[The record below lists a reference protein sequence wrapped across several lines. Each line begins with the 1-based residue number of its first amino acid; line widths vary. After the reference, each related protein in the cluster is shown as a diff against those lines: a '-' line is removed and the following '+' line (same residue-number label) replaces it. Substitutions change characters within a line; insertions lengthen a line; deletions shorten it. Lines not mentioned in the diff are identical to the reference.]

1 MSHTFSDTLR
11 TLGLRTPPRADGDPE
26 FLKVLGLALGGFSTQ
41 FPLDN
46 YTDQMRVYRV
56 SALVYRC
63 AQLWAESILQAPVKI
78 LRVRDG
84 RVQDEVTSGPVTNV
98 LREING
104 HVSFQEWMYVNVLH
118 LALTGN
124 AYTWK
129 VRNRA
134 GRIVELWP
142 LRPDEIWIR
151 YDPFFDPIGKLRY
164 EWRPFSGGIGGHGG
178 MYTFKRHNLLHL
190 RLPSPVSQVF
200 GTAPLRASADDVLA
214 DQQAKKST
222 LSWLENEGIPAGVL
236 QTEQVLTP
244 DQADLIKQRWRDAHT
259 GPERRGKV
267 AVLGAGTKFTPI
279 AVTPKDIEWLNQRK
293 LSRAG
298 VLMSFGVPPIYAGM
312 EGENFANRKEQ
323 RLLFWQDTIRP
334 KLRLLEGQLT
344 EFLLR
349 DWSPDLVWRFDESR
363 IDAFIEAFAGRVAA
377 ATRAA
382 DPGRRVLRPFE
393 ARERILGIEERFEG
407 DDEFLVPGNMVP
419 ADDILEG
426 TAVPQ
431 GITPQDMEE
440 ALNEEEV
447 IDEADLKRRTKLDK
461 VKRKQVAVET
471 KMAKDLGKYFRFLSG
486 QIEDRLTSGK
496 KPGDLVSDADI
507 DRALP
512 AVDDVADQLLDASQA
527 GIIGAFRE
535 GYVEGEEDVK
545 DALEE

>member
-11 TLGLRTPPRADGDPE
+11 TLGLRSPPMKDGDPE
-26 FLKVLGLALGGFSTQ
+26 FLRVLGLALGGFSTQ

-78 LRVRDG
+78 LRMRDG
-84 RVQDEVTSGPVTNV
+84 KVIEEITSGPVINV

-104 HVSFQEWMYVNVLH
+104 HVSFAEWMYVNVLH

-151 YDPFFDPIGKLRY
+151 YDPFFDPVGKLRY

-200 GTAPLRASADDVLA
+200 GTSPLRASADDVLA

-222 LSWLENEGIPAGVL
+222 LSWLENEGVPAGVL
-236 QTEQVLTP
+236 QTDQVLTP
-244 DQADLIKQRWRDAHT
+244 DQAELIKTRWRDAHS
-259 GPERRGKV
+259 GVERKGKV

-279 AVTPKDIEWLNQRK
+279 AITPKDIEWLNQRK

-298 VLMSFGVPPIYAGM
+298 ILMSFGVPPIYAGM

-344 EFLLR
+344 EFFLR
-349 DWSPDLVWRFDESR
+349 DFGQDLVWRFDETR
-363 IDAFIEAFAGRVAA
+363 IDAFIEAFAGRVVA

-393 ARERILGIEERFEG
+393 ARQLILGVEERFEG
-407 DDEFLVPGNMVP
+407 DDEFLVPGNMLP
-419 ADDILEG
+419 SETILEG
-426 TAVPQ
+426 GG
-431 GITPQDMEE
+431 GITTPDLEA
-440 ALNEEEV
+440 ALNDDLDPNEV
-447 IDEADLKRRTKLDK
+447 KRRTKLDK
-461 VKRKQVAVET
+461 VN
-471 KMAKDLGKYFRFLSG
+471 AKKAFTEQQLARDVGKFFKFLSG
-486 QIEDRLTSGK
+486 SVNDRLGQ
-496 KPGDLVSDADI
+496 GRREDDIVSESDV
-507 DRALP
+507 DRILP
-512 AVDDVADQLLDASQA
+512 NVGDVADALMGRTEGSLMR
-527 GIIGAFRE
+527 AFRQGFDE
-535 GYVEGEEDVK
+535 GDEDIKEALDEE
-545 DALEE
+545 